1 MKAKTVRDGHA
12 FEASVIPAK
21 AGIHSASLR
30 ECAVDRLDSRFRG
43 NDCTFELP
51 TLASDA
57 FIRRP
62 GILTVSYRL
71 TTLKALGQ
79 AERENAL
86 AATGLECCC
95 L

>member
-1 MKAKTVRDGHA
+1 MKATTVRAGHA
-12 FEASVIPAK
+12 
-21 AGIHSASLR
+21 
-30 ECAVDRLDSRFRG
+30 
-43 NDCTFELP
+43 FELP
-51 TLASDA
+51 TLGNDA
-57 FIRRP
+57 FMKRR

-86 AATGLECCC
+86 AATGLECCR